1 MIVCVHEAARVMEL
15 YETKGVYSG
24 DCTMRDS
31 IWTRRNFL
39 KTLGFGAAGLS
50 LPGIEAFG
58 RDRSKPNVL
67 FIFADDQC
75 FETLHALGCDEIQ
88 TPNLD
93 RLVRN
98 GVTFTHTY
106 NQGAW
111 HGAVCVASRT
121 MLNTGRFLWIARD
134 MEPTLKQETAAGRF
148 WSQYM
153 KQAGYETYMSGKWH
167 ITGIQPPDIF
177 DHVKDVRPGM
187 PNQTPAGYNRPIEG
201 QPDPWKPWDEE
212 RGGYWKGGKHWSE
225 VLGDNAEEFLDN
237 AAKSEK
243 PFFMYLAFNAPHD
256 PRQSPKQ
263 YVDKYPLDNV
273 KVPANFIA
281 EYPYKDSIG
290 CSAKLR
296 DEALAPFPRTEY
308 AVKVNRQEYY
318 AIITHM
324 DAQVGRILD
333 ALEKTGK
340 AGNTYIFF
348 TADNGLANGHHG
360 LMGKQNMYDHSVRVP
375 MIVTGPEVPKNK
387 KISSPVYL
395 QDIMP
400 SALDLA
406 GVQKPPHVQFK
417 SLMPLIS
424 GKVERSYDAIYGGYI
439 DLQRMV
445 CAGGYKMIYYPK
457 IDKTLLYD
465 LAADP
470 LEMHNLA
477 DDLANAGLLKKLRTR
492 LKELQKETQD
502 RLDLDK
508 TSG

>member
-1 MIVCVHEAARVMEL
+1 MSD
-15 YETKGVYSG
+15 SG
-24 DCTMRDS
+24 
-31 IWTRRNFL
+31 WTRRMFL
-39 KTLGFGAAGLS
+39 KAAGAGAVALS
-50 LPGIEAFG
+50 LPGIKVFG
-58 RDRSKPNVL
+58 RGAGKPNVL

-93 RLVRN
+93 RLIRN

-134 MEPTLKQETAAGRF
+134 LEPTLKDETAAGRF

-167 ITGIQPPDIF
+167 VTGIEPKDIF

-187 PNQTPAGYNRPIEG
+187 PNQTPEGYNRPVEG
-201 QPDPWKPWDEE
+201 QPDPWKPWDEA

-225 VLGDNAEEFLDN
+225 VLGDNAEEFLEN
-237 AAKSEK
+237 ASGSDK

-263 YVDKYPLDNV
+263 YVDKYPLEHV
-273 KVPANFIA
+273 KVPANFLS

-296 DEALAPFPRTEY
+296 DEALAPFPRSEY
-308 AVKVNRQEYY
+308 AVNVNRQEYY

-340 AGNTYIFF
+340 ADNTYVFF
-348 TADNGLANGHHG
+348 TADNGLAIGHHG

-375 MIVTGPEVPKNK
+375 LIVNGPGVPKDK
-387 KISSPVYL
+387 KIAAPVYL

-400 SALDLA
+400 SALEVA
-406 GVQKPPHVQFK
+406 GVGQPQHVQFK
-417 SLMPLIS
+417 SLMPLIQ
-424 GKVERSYDAIYGGYI
+424 GKVSASYDAIYGGYM

-445 CAGGYKMIYYPK
+445 CTGGYKMIYYPK
-457 IDKTLLYD
+457 IDKTLLYN
-465 LAADP
+465 LNADP
-470 LEMHNLA
+470 LEMHNRA
-477 DDLANAGLLKKLRTR
+477 DDPANAGLLQKLRAR
-492 LKELQKETQD
+492 LKDLQKETHD
-502 RLDLDK
+502 TLDLDK
-508 TSG
+508 TGG

>member
-1 MIVCVHEAARVMEL
+1 MMSDMTLTRRRFLRAIGLGAAALSMPGARV
-15 YETKGVYSG
+15 
-24 DCTMRDS
+24 
-31 IWTRRNFL
+31 
-39 KTLGFGAAGLS
+39 FGG
-50 LPGIEAFG
+50 G
-58 RDRSKPNVL
+58 RDKPNIL

-75 FETLHALGCDEIQ
+75 FETLRSIGCSEIY

-98 GVTFTHTY
+98 GAIFTHAY

-121 MLNTGRFLWIARD
+121 MLNTGRFLWNARD
-134 MEPTLKQETAAGRF
+134 LEPNLKEETRAGRF

-167 ITGIQPPDIF
+167 VKGIKPEDIF

-187 PNQTPAGYNRPIEG
+187 PNQTPEGYNRPIEG
-201 QPDPWKPWDEE
+201 QPDPWKPWDRQ

-225 VLGDNAEEFLDN
+225 VLGDHAEAFLENAS
-237 AAKSEK
+237 KSEK

-256 PRQSPKQ
+256 PRQSPKE
-263 YVDKYPLDNV
+263 YVDKYPLENV
-273 KVPANFIA
+273 KVPENFLP

-296 DEALAPFPRTEY
+296 DERLAPFPRTKY

-333 ALEKTGK
+333 ALEATGK
-340 AGNTYIFF
+340 ADNTYIFF
-348 TADNGLANGHHG
+348 TADHGLAVGHHG
-360 LMGKQNMYDHSVRVP
+360 LIGKQNMYDHSVRVP
-375 MIVTGPEVPKNK
+375 LMVTGPGVPRNK
-387 KISSPVYL
+387 KIDAPIYL

-400 SALDLA
+400 SALELA
-406 GVQKPPHVQFK
+406 GVQKPRHVQFK
-417 SLMPLIS
+417 SLIPMINGRVDS
-424 GKVERSYDAIYGGYI
+424 HYDAIYGGYI

-445 CAGGYKMIYYPK
+445 STRGYKMIYYPK
-457 IDKTLLYD
+457 INKTLLYN
-465 LAADP
+465 LKADP
-470 LEMHNLA
+470 LEMNNLA
-477 DDLANAGLLKKLRTR
+477 DDPANTRLLGKLKAR
-492 LKELQKETQD
+492 LKELQKEVG
-502 RLDLDK
+502 DK
-508 TSG
+508 LEL

>member
-1 MIVCVHEAARVMEL
+1 MSD
-15 YETKGVYSG
+15 SG
-24 DCTMRDS
+24 
-31 IWTRRNFL
+31 WTRRRFL
-39 KTLGFGAAGLS
+39 KAAGAGAAALS
-50 LPGIEAFG
+50 LPGIKVFG
-58 RDRSKPNVL
+58 RGAGKPNVL

-93 RLVRN
+93 RLIRN

-134 MEPTLKQETAAGRF
+134 LEPTLKDETAAGRF

-167 ITGIQPPDIF
+167 VTGIEPKDIF

-187 PNQTPAGYNRPIEG
+187 PNQTPEGYNRPVEG
-201 QPDPWKPWDEE
+201 QPDPWKPWDEA

-225 VLGDNAEEFLDN
+225 VLGDNAEEFLEN
-237 AAKSEK
+237 ASGSDK

-263 YVDKYPLDNV
+263 YVDKYPLEHV
-273 KVPANFIA
+273 KVPANFLS

-296 DEALAPFPRTEY
+296 DEALAPFPRSEY

-340 AGNTYIFF
+340 ADNTYVFF
-348 TADNGLANGHHG
+348 TADNGLAIGHHG

-375 MIVTGPEVPKNK
+375 LIVNGPGVPKDK
-387 KISSPVYL
+387 KIAAPVYL

-400 SALDLA
+400 SALEVA
-406 GVQKPPHVQFK
+406 GVGQPQHVQFK
-417 SLMPLIS
+417 SLMPLIQ
-424 GKVERSYDAIYGGYI
+424 GKVSASYDAIYGGYM

-445 CAGGYKMIYYPK
+445 CTGGYKMIYYPK
-457 IDKTLLYD
+457 IDKTLLYN
-465 LAADP
+465 LNADP
-470 LEMHNLA
+470 LEMHNRA
-477 DDLANAGLLKKLRTR
+477 DDPANAGLLQKLRAR
-492 LKELQKETQD
+492 LKDLQKETHD
-502 RLDLDK
+502 TLDLDK
-508 TSG
+508 TGG